1 MKRHEVTPRKHGNT
15 GEKPSHSLRY
25 DDFRPVV
32 QFISSFADDFGLPQP
47 AAPRGR
53 DDVPPIYIPS
63 DKTKKMIHEKYVE
76 K

>member
-25 DDFRPVV
+25 DDFRLVV

-47 AAPRGR
+47 AVPRGS